1 MRTELKCYCPICKK
15 QMNYHD
21 GYGRDQKCCSKN
33 CYKEFDW
40 RHTRSI
46 IGLAYAPKIKPRK
59 LKEV

>member
-1 MRTELKCYCPICKK
+1 
-15 QMNYHD
+15 MNYHD

-46 IGLAYAPKIKPRK
+46 IGLEYAPKIKTK
-59 LKEV
+59 KFKEV